1 MRQINLLLILMIA
14 GIFCFAQN
22 QPTNPPQQIKNGIRI
37 TGSNG
42 IKIKTAALRFDDRS
56 EVPANNT
63 VGLNQRITV
72 FIEIEKGGWKEVEH
86 KVKIG
91 ASQKVSTNNGDI
103 ILNEKDLFAS
113 LEDGVSPDDAAYI
126 SLKTSITAT
135 KPQIEYFTVSF
146 KVWDK
151 SGTGEING
159 SYRFKIKKTETGW
172 LNFSDN
178 TVPFTA
184 IYPQI
189 WANKIN
195 DDKRVFFTS
204 PLDDSTDTF
213 SENINLRAKESDNT
227 VSMGTLFPAVITEL
241 KKSIGNFSLKGQR
254 EFKWNNTDA
263 GEIKFT
269 GQSQNVNVKI
279 TQWYTYYNG
288 KLYVL
293 TYTAADGDTRH
304 DAEAQKIMNSIL
316 FK

>member
-1 MRQINLLLILMIA
+1 MKQINLLLILMIA
-14 GIFCFAQN
+14 FTFCFAQKE
-22 QPTNPPQQIKNGIRI
+22 PINPSPLIKNGIKI

-56 EVPANNT
+56 EVPSNNT
-63 VGLNQRITV
+63 VSLNQRITV
-72 FIEIEKGGWKEVEH
+72 FIEIEKGGWKEVDG

-91 ASQKVSTNNGDI
+91 ASQKVTTNTGNV

-113 LEDGVSPDDAAYI
+113 LEDGVSPDDAVYI

-135 KPQIEYFTVSF
+135 KPEIEYFTVSF

-159 SYRFKIKKTETGW
+159 SYRFKIKKTESGW

-184 IYPQI
+184 SYPQT

-213 SENINLRAKESDNT
+213 RENINLRAKVSDNII
-227 VSMGTLFPAVITEL
+227 SMGTLFPAVITEL
-241 KKSIGNFSLKGQR
+241 KKSVGNFSLKGQR
-254 EFKWNNTDA
+254 EFKWNNTNA

-269 GQSQNVNVKI
+269 GQMQNENVKI
-279 TQWYTYYNG
+279 TQWYTFYNG

-293 TYTAADGDTRH
+293 TYTAADGDSRH